1 MFSKLAHRSWRH
13 SPWISNPLMRL
24 PGRIERAAVAVGIAV
39 LLLLIPVAATIGSV
53 TYSDLS
59 LRSQQQRAEYV
70 RVDARVIDATK
81 SARSDTD
88 GVTTVAGTATVQWSA
103 PDGSLRSGATDVP
116 SALRVG
122 DTTPIWRDA
131 DGNLVRAPATAAGA
145 VVNGAATAVFV
156 WFLGAL
162 VIGGLV
168 DLTTKAGE
176 RSRMRQW
183 DRDWQHFL
191 QARDHRSR

>member
-1 MFSKLAHRSWRH
+1 MFTELVHRWWRRN
-13 SPWISNPLMRL
+13 PWVSNPLMRL
-24 PGRIERAAVAVGIAV
+24 PDRIERTAVVVGVAV

-59 LRSQQQRAEYV
+59 LRSQQQRAQYV
-70 RVDARVIDATK
+70 LVDARVIDATK
-81 SARSDTD
+81 SARPDTD
-88 GVTTVAGTATVQWSA
+88 GVTTVAGTAIVQWSA

-116 SALRVG
+116 SALRIG

-131 DGNLVRAPATAAGA
+131 DGNLVRAPDTAAGA

-156 WFLGAL
+156 WFLGAV
-162 VIGGLV
+162 VIAGLV
-168 DLTTKAGE
+168 YLTSAAGE

-183 DRDWQHFL
+183 DRDWQRFL
-191 QARDHRSR
+191 QARDHPSR